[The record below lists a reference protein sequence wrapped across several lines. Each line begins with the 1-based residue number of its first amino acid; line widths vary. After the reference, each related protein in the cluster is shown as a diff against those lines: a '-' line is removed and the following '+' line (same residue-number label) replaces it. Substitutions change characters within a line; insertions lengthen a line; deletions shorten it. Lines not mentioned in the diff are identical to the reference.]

1 MRGGIERGG
10 RSGRERLRWRGKE
23 RWREERKESEVQGRR
38 KVGMEEVEVEDS
50 KGRGQV
56 WSWTPNMDVW

>member
-1 MRGGIERGG
+1 M
-10 RSGRERLRWRGKE
+10 RWRGKE